1 MPRLFLIE
9 LFAGTRSVSKAV
21 RRSSI
26 GRAFDDFRL
35 LSVDVDPKFQP
46 TVCADINRWD
56 CKSALDTFL
65 ADRTRSDVVVVH
77 ASPPCTE
84 FSIALT
90 TRPRNLRAGS
100 KNVKTALQI
109 IDCAAPSFWII
120 ENPATGHLKDLPFMR
135 KLERYKNT
143 TCYCK
148 WGFRYRKPTNI
159 WTNLE
164 DLQLPMCS
172 SKTPCPQ
179 RRAHGR
185 HLCTAQS
192 GHSPDGFSIGSGRA
206 ELVYGLPPKLVR
218 HLFRAG
224 LSSVSR

>member
-100 KNVKTALQI
+100 KNVKTALRI
-109 IDCAAPSFWII
+109 IDYAAPSFWII
-120 ENPATGHLKDLPFMR
+120 ENPATGHLKDQPFMR

-148 WGFRYRKPTNI
+148 WGSGTGSPRTFGQTSRTCSCQCVAARRRVRRDARMVDISAPLNRGIRRMDFR
-159 WTNLE
+159 LA
-164 DLQLPMCS
+164 
-172 SKTPCPQ
+172 
-179 RRAHGR
+179 RA
-185 HLCTAQS
+185 APS
-192 GHSPDGFSIGSGRA
+192 
-206 ELVYGLPPKLVR
+206 
-218 HLFRAG
+218 
-224 LSSVSR
+224 